1 MLTAGTLLGSG
12 DGAVETPLRGAQGDP
27 GARSPLSSKAHS
39 LSPIS
44 PPKGITSVTPQK
56 RTRQEEGQPVDIKR
70 DKVQSVVL

>member
-12 DGAVETPLRGAQGDP
+12 DGTVETPLRGGQGDP

-44 PPKGITSVTPQK
+44 PPKGSLQ
-56 RTRQEEGQPVDIKR
+56 
-70 DKVQSVVL
+70 